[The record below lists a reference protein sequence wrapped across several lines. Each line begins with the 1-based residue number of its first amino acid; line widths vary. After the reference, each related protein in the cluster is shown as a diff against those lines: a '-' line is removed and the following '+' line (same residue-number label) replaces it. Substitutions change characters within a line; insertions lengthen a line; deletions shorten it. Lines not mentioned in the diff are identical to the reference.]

1 MEEEALDAVQELM
14 GSLARS
20 LGARALPA
28 MEPLLPTV
36 ARLME
41 KDRRCRRKAMR
52 YCLK

>member
-41 KDRRCRRKAMR
+41 KDRTPEETRIA
-52 YCLK
+52 LW